1 MTHPASPSAP
11 TTQPPLPTWAAD
23 LLRTPPHRVV
33 GRVWS
38 TTPGLSAQDA
48 PRDRAAEGRDVVGAS
63 RSCLR
68 TAWGLDPVVQ
78 RSFAR
83 AALWSRP
90 GPMVDLACGGLAA
103 TADLYAV
110 ARRPLLLVDRSLSM
124 LLRAEERLARRG
136 DVVLLHADVDELE
149 LRPQGVDTVACLGM
163 LHLVQRPADL
173 VGRITTWVR
182 PGGTAFLSGLT
193 RGRGGSDLL
202 LGALAR
208 AGQLAPPRTQDE
220 LVTTLGLPGAR
231 VVRRGAMT
239 FVDAVVTGS
248 PLDARDTR
256 GPATV

>member
-1 MTHPASPSAP
+1 MAP

-38 TTPGLSAQDA
+38 TTPGLSAQHT
-48 PRDRAAEGRDVVGAS
+48 PRDLAAEGYDLVGVS
-63 RSCLR
+63 RGYLR
-68 TAWGLDPVVQ
+68 TAWGLDPVDQ

-90 GPMVDLACGGLAA
+90 GPMVDLACGGLTA
-103 TADLYAV
+103 TADLYAA

-149 LRPQGVDTVACLGM
+149 LRRQGADTVACLGM
-163 LHLVQRPADL
+163 LHLVDRPADL
-173 VGRITTWVR
+173 VGRLTRWVR
-182 PGGTAFLSGLT
+182 PGGTVHLSSLT
-193 RGRGGSDLL
+193 LGRSGSDLL
-202 LGALAR
+202 LEALAR
-208 AGQLAPPRTQDE
+208 AGELAPPRTQDE
-220 LVTTLGLPGAR
+220 LVAALGLPRAR
-231 VVRRGAMT
+231 VVRRGAMS
-239 FVDAVVTGS
+239 FVDAVVTGH
-248 PLDARDTR
+248 PLDARDAR